1 MYRIEKMPNGLTVV
15 VAEMPARDSVAVGI
29 WVKVGARYEQLRI
42 SGIAHFTEHL
52 LFKGTKTRSARKIKE
67 SIEGLG
73 GVFNA
78 FTGEE
83 STCYF
88 VKILKDHFELTFD
101 VLADMIKNSLFRA
114 QDIER
119 ERTVILEEI
128 KMYQDLP
135 QQFVQERMN
144 QLLWPDQSLGRN
156 VAGTLETVS
165 GIKHADFL
173 DFNRKFYHPSNLLV
187 TVCGDVPAEHVIE
200 QAQKHFSGN
209 RAGQPSRFSPANS
222 SQNRPRFDFFTKE
235 TEQTHVVIGF
245 HGPARTN
252 TEKFKIALLNIILGG
267 NMSSRLFEEV
277 REKRGLSYEIK
288 SSLYFFQ
295 DAGGFTVSEGVEK
308 KKLPLSIRV
317 ILNELRKIR
326 NKPVGEQE
334 LRRAKDYYLGQL
346 YLALEDTLDQMVWLG
361 EKVMYLGEP
370 PTREE
375 IREKI
380 EAVTARDIQAIAGR
394 YLRTNNLNLAVVGPT
409 PKDVQKQIKDDF
421 YIE

>member
-29 WVKVGARYEQLRI
+29 WVKVGARYEQQKI

-101 VLADMIKNSLFRA
+101 VLADMIKNSLFRP
-114 QDIER
+114 QDVER

-165 GIKHADFL
+165 GIKRSHFL
-173 DFNRKFYHPSNLLV
+173 DFNRKFYHPANLLV
-187 TVCGDVPAEHVIE
+187 TVCGDVAAEHVIE
-200 QAQKHFSGN
+200 QAQKHFSGS
-209 RAGQPSRFSPANS
+209 RAGQPSRFSPAKS
-222 SQNRPRFDFFTKE
+222 SQSRPRFDFFTKE

-252 TEKFKIALLNIILGG
+252 AEKYKIALLNIILGG

-317 ILNELRKIR
+317 ILKELRKIR

-375 IREKI
+375 IRERI
-380 EAVTARDIQAIAGR
+380 EAVTAKDIQAVAGR

>member
-1 MYRIEKMPNGLTVV
+1 MYRIEKMANGLTVV
-15 VAEMPARDSVAVGI
+15 AAEMPSRDSVSVGI
-29 WVKVGARYEQLRI
+29 WVKVGARYERQKI

-52 LFKGTKTRSARKIKE
+52 LFKGTKTRTARKIKE

-101 VLADMIKNSLFRA
+101 VLADMIKNSLFRT

-165 GIKHADFL
+165 GIKRADFL
-173 DFNRKFYHPSNLLV
+173 NFNRKFYHPANLLV

-222 SQNRPRFDFFTKE
+222 SQSRPRLDFFTKE

-252 TEKFKIALLNIILGG
+252 AEKYKIALLNIILGG

-277 REKRGLSYEIK
+277 REKRGLTYEIK

-295 DAGGFTVSEGVEK
+295 DAGGFTISEGVEK

-326 NKPVGEQE
+326 NKSVGEQE

-380 EAVTARDIQAIAGR
+380 EAVTARDIQAVAGR
-394 YLRTNNLNLAVVGPT
+394 YLKTNNLNLAVVGPT
-409 PKDVQKQIKDDF
+409 PKDIQKQIKDDF
-421 YIE
+421 HIE

>member
-101 VLADMIKNSLFRA
+101 VLADMINHSLFRP

-165 GIKHADFL
+165 GIKRADFL
-173 DFNRKFYHPSNLLV
+173 DFNRKFYHPANLLV

-409 PKDVQKQIKDDF
+409 PKDVQKQIKEDF

>member
-101 VLADMIKNSLFRA
+101 VLADMINHSLFRP

-165 GIKHADFL
+165 GIKRADFL
-173 DFNRKFYHPSNLLV
+173 DFNRKFYHPANLLV

>member
-29 WVKVGARYEQLRI
+29 WVKVGARYEQQKI

-101 VLADMIKNSLFRA
+101 VLADMINHSLFRP

-165 GIKHADFL
+165 GIKRSDFL
-173 DFNRKFYHPSNLLV
+173 DFNRKFYHPANLLV

-200 QAQKHFSGN
+200 QAQKHFSGT
-209 RAGQPSRFSPANS
+209 RAGQPSRFSPAKS
-222 SQNRPRFDFFTKE
+222 SQSRPRFDFFTKE

-252 TEKFKIALLNIILGG
+252 AEKYKIALLNIILGG

-380 EAVTARDIQAIAGR
+380 EAVTAKDIQAIAGR

>member
-1 MYRIEKMPNGLTVV
+1 MTDY
-15 VAEMPARDSVAVGI
+15 
-29 WVKVGARYEQLRI
+29 
-42 SGIAHFTEHL
+42 
-52 LFKGTKTRSARKIKE
+52 
-67 SIEGLG
+67 
-73 GVFNA
+73 
-78 FTGEE
+78 
-83 STCYF
+83 
-88 VKILKDHFELTFD
+88 KDP
-101 VLADMIKNSLFRA
+101 
-114 QDIER
+114 
-119 ERTVILEEI
+119 VILDEI
-128 KMYQDLP
+128 KANGWALWPPVSYSYDTINKDYPGRKGQDGLCLGYPAYAYGHKDLP
-135 QQFVQERMN
+135 ALT
-144 QLLWPDQSLGRN
+144 LLS
-156 VAGTLETVS
+156 V
-165 GIKHADFL
+165 
-173 DFNRKFYHPSNLLV
+173 
-187 TVCGDVPAEHVIE
+187 
-200 QAQKHFSGN
+200 
-209 RAGQPSRFSPANS
+209 
-222 SQNRPRFDFFTKE
+222 
-235 TEQTHVVIGF
+235 
-245 HGPARTN
+245 
-252 TEKFKIALLNIILGG
+252 ILGG

-409 PKDVQKQIKDDF
+409 PKDVQKQIKEDF